1 MENQDAVSRVRAGD
15 TEAFAQIVEQF
26 QLPIIRYLYRMTGDD
41 ELARDLAQDTF
52 VQAYKGLAKTT
63 PDLPLKTW
71 LYRIATNN
79 ALQHRRRKRLISFLP
94 FNADTDSKE
103 DMAQAGD
110 ADTDRLAVVESLLKI
125 PEKLRVCMVLH
136 FIDGFKYRE
145 IAETLGISEDAVRMR
160 VARGSD
166 EFRRLYGAAGGDE
179 R

>member
-1 MENQDAVSRVRAGD
+1 MENQDAVSRVRSGD

-63 PDLPLKTW
+63 PGLPLKTW

-94 FNADTDSKE
+94 FNSDTDSKE
-103 DMAQAGD
+103 DMVQSGN
-110 ADTDRLAVVESLLKI
+110 ADTDRLAVEESLLKI